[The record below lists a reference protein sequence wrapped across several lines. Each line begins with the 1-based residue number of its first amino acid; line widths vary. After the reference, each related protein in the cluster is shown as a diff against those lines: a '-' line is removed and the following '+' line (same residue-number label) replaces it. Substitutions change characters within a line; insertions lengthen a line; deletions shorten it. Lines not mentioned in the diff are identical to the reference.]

1 MTNSPCDTC
10 DHAHTKCYQKCETWT
25 PNFIEVWKRQ
35 TKRIQS
41 ILAEEKEKVNVSTVN
56 AYVDYREY
64 VFANIFTKLW
74 R

>member
-10 DHAHTKCYQKCETWT
+10 DHANTKCYQKCEAWT
-25 PNFIEVWKRQ
+25 PIFIEVWKRQ